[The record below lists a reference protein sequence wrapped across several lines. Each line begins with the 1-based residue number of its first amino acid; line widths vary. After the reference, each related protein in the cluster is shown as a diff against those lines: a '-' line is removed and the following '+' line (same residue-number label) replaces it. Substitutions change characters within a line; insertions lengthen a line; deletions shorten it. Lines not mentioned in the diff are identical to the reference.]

1 MVASLFRVRVTT
13 RRVYALGAL
22 AAVLFGYDS
31 GIIGAAILFI
41 PQELPLTP
49 IQEGAVVSGTVF
61 GAMVGA
67 LGSGPAAD
75 RLGRQRILLAA
86 GVVFT
91 VGALGAGVA
100 ATVAVLV
107 VFRFILGLGVGIA
120 SVMVPLY
127 LAEMAPA
134 RDRGVITSLNQYMII
149 VGTALAAAV
158 GYGLA
163 FTGSWRWMLL
173 LGVFPAVVL
182 TVGMFAMPD
191 TPRSLVRRGHAEH
204 ARAVLVGLRGDT
216 VLAEREFTEIM
227 ELERQQHDTRPSARL
242 SDPWVR
248 RLLLLGALLAIFQQ
262 ITGIGTIVYAPTVL
276 AGFGVAELTALLFG
290 FLNGLLNIL
299 TIALVVR
306 AKVVDRRGRKP
317 ILLVG
322 LVGMSASL
330 FAVGV
335 AALILP
341 VGSTALFVI
350 AVAAFVVFTNTFS
363 ATWGPVLWV
372 VLAEIF
378 PLAIRGSAMAIATLF
393 NWLAAFVVSLTFP
406 TFTALAG
413 AGTVFIVYAAV
424 GVVIFPIVWWMVPET
439 KERSLESLEAAFRN
453 GTPIRPAERI
463 TAAPTTTKPTAAETG
478 GTT

>member
-1 MVASLFRVRVTT
+1 MVASLFQTRVTT

-22 AAVLFGYDS
+22 AAVLFGYDN
-31 GIIGAAILFI
+31 GIIGAALLFI
-41 PQELPLTP
+41 PDELPLTP
-49 IQEGAVVSGTVF
+49 LQAGAVVSATVF

-75 RLGRQRILLAA
+75 RLGRQRILLVA

-91 VGALGAGVA
+91 VGALGAGLA
-100 ATVAVLV
+100 PTVNGLVL
-107 VFRFILGLGVGIA
+107 FRFILGLAIGIA

-134 RDRGVITSLNQYMII
+134 ADRGAVTSLNQYMII
-149 VGTALAAAV
+149 VGTALSAAI
-158 GYGLA
+158 GYALA

-173 LGVFPAVVL
+173 IGVFPAIVL
-182 TVGMFAMPD
+182 MVGMVAMPD
-191 TPRSLVRRGHAEH
+191 TPRSLVRRGHPEQ
-204 ARAVLVGLRGDT
+204 ARDVLVGLRGDPD
-216 VLAEREFTEIM
+216 LAERELTEITAV
-227 ELERQQHDTRPSARL
+227 ERQHRDPLTGARL
-242 SDPWVR
+242 SAPWVR
-248 RLLLLGALLAIFQQ
+248 RLLVLGALLAVFQQ
-262 ITGIGTIVYAPTVL
+262 ITGIATILYVPTVL
-276 AGFGVAELTALLFG
+276 AGFGVSTHTALLFG
-290 FLNGLLNIL
+290 FLNGLVNIL
-299 TIALVVR
+299 TIAAVVR

-317 ILLVG
+317 VLLAG

-330 FAVGV
+330 FAVGA
-335 AALILP
+335 AALVLP

-350 AVAAFVVFTNTFS
+350 AVVAFVVFTNTFS

-372 VLAEIF
+372 LLAEIF

-406 TFTALAG
+406 SFIALAG
-413 AGTVFIVYAAV
+413 AGTVFIVYATV

-453 GTPIRPAERI
+453 TPGSRRTQGSDSAR
-463 TAAPTTTKPTAAETG
+463 T
-478 GTT
+478 

>member
-1 MVASLFRVRVTT
+1 MVASLLQARVTT

-22 AAVLFGYDS
+22 AAVLFGYDN
-31 GIIGAAILFI
+31 GIIGAALLFI
-41 PQELPLTP
+41 PRELPLTP
-49 IQEGAVVSGTVF
+49 LQAGAVVSATVF

-75 RLGRQRILLAA
+75 RLGRQRILLVA

-91 VGALGAGVA
+91 VGALGTGLAP
-100 ATVAVLV
+100 TVNGLVL
-107 VFRFILGLGVGIA
+107 FRFILGLAIGIA

-134 RDRGVITSLNQYMII
+134 ADRGAVTSLNQYMII
-149 VGTALAAAV
+149 VGTALAAAA

-163 FTGSWRWMLL
+163 FAGSWRWMLL
-173 LGVFPAVVL
+173 IGVFPAIVL
-182 TVGMFAMPD
+182 MIGMFFMPD
-191 TPRSLVRRGHAEH
+191 TPRSLVRRGHAEQG
-204 ARAVLVGLRGDT
+204 RAVLVGLRGDT
-216 VLAEREFTEIM
+216 ALAERELTEIV
-227 ELERQQHDTRPSARL
+227 ELERQQHDTRTGARL
-242 SDPWVR
+242 SAPWVR

-262 ITGIGTIVYAPTVL
+262 VTGINAIVYYAPTVL
-276 AGFGVAELTALLFG
+276 TSFGVSAQTALLFG

-299 TIALVVR
+299 TITLVIR

-317 ILLVG
+317 VLLAG

-330 FAVGV
+330 LAVGV

-350 AVAAFVVFTNTFS
+350 AVVAFVVFTNTFS

-372 VLAEIF
+372 QLAEIF

-393 NWLAAFVVSLTFP
+393 NWLAAFMVTLTFP
-406 TFTALAG
+406 SLTALAG
-413 AGTVFIVYAAV
+413 VGTIFIAFAVV

-453 GTPIRPAERI
+453 GTRIRLTE
-463 TAAPTTTKPTAAETG
+463 PTNKPTAAGTG
-478 GTT
+478 GMA